1 MKSRKTSK
9 PQARNQRLKPARKAA
24 EAATK
29 PFPIVGIGAS
39 AGGLEAFTQLLKHLP
54 TDTGMVFVLVQHL
67 DPVHESALTQL
78 LKRATSLPVREVTN
92 NLPVEPDN
100 VYVIPPNS
108 NLAIEQG
115 LLKLEPRKGG
125 RAPHLSIDSFFE
137 SLAHDQRERAI
148 GIILSGT
155 ASDGTLG
162 LEAIKAEGG
171 ITFAQDD
178 SAKYDSMP
186 RSAIAAGCVDF
197 VLSPEKIAKELAR
210 IARHPYVAGP
220 LTPALSP
227 AEAERQKEE
236 RASKVKENGF
246 KKILGLVHNHSGV
259 DFSLYKPGTIERR
272 IARRMMLNK
281 IDKADAYANFLRAKP
296 KELEALY
303 SDMLINVTSF
313 FRNPAAF
320 RRCSGGRSYAGSAA
334 RALNLC
340 FATFQEHQEE
350 VQIDRRRCCAGPAR
364 RVRHRLGPRQ
374 RRSAARLGDAAI
386 RGAAS
391 RGRPQSGRRRG
402 QLRQPRGRA
411 TPLRPQR
418 PPVRQPIEP
427 DADLR
432 RSLRL

>member
-115 LLKLEPRKGG
+115 RLKLDPRKGG

-272 IARRMMLNK
+272 IARRMMLN
-281 IDKADAYANFLRAKP
+281 
-296 KELEALY
+296 
-303 SDMLINVTSF
+303 
-313 FRNPAAF
+313 
-320 RRCSGGRSYAGSAA
+320 
-334 RALNLC
+334 
-340 FATFQEHQEE
+340 
-350 VQIDRRRCCAGPAR
+350 
-364 RVRHRLGPRQ
+364 
-374 RRSAARLGDAAI
+374 
-386 RGAAS
+386 
-391 RGRPQSGRRRG
+391 
-402 QLRQPRGRA
+402 
-411 TPLRPQR
+411 
-418 PPVRQPIEP
+418 
-427 DADLR
+427 
-432 RSLRL
+432 